1 MFHKANYPGMNNR
14 PVEAAVL
21 RRQSH
26 SIIANLHCRIIA
38 KKLVVIIGTP
48 LGRDGWREIHGVTFI
63 SPTFEA
69 EVKQLV
75 KGRGNCGFN
84 FL

>member
-1 MFHKANYPGMNNR
+1 
-14 PVEAAVL
+14 
-21 RRQSH
+21 
-26 SIIANLHCRIIA
+26 
-38 KKLVVIIGTP
+38 VIIGTP
-48 LGRDGWREIHGVTFI
+48 LGRDGWREIHGVTFL